1 MKDIKIGNYLI
12 GENHPPFVIAEL
24 SGNHNGSIEQAKKI
38 ISAAAEAGSHAVKF
52 QTYTADT
59 MTLDLRAPG
68 FVIDDPKSLWHE
80 RSLYDLYDEAHTP
93 WEWHEELFS
102 HARSM
107 GLIPL
112 STPFDETAV
121 DFLETLGCEI
131 YKIAS
136 FENTDYDLIE
146 KVISTG
152 KPILIST
159 GMMSISEL
167 EELKLLFNSNKFNDV
182 VLLKCTSNYP
192 ADPVDANLNTI
203 PHMRD
208 LMGVNVGLSDH
219 TLGNGV
225 AVASVAYG
233 VRVIEKHVT
242 LDRSEG
248 GVDSAFSLE
257 PAELKNLVD
266 ETKRA
271 FVAQGVVKY
280 SGTSNEHASK
290 QFRRS
295 LYFVKSASAGQVI
308 SNDMLR
314 AIRPGFGLPVKH
326 RKSLI
331 GKVLAKDV
339 SPGTAVDFSYIN

>member
-1 MKDIKIGNYLI
+1 MKDMRLSDYLV
-12 GENHPPFVIAEL
+12 GEKYPPFVIAEM

-38 ISAAAEAGSHAVKF
+38 ISAAAEAGAHAVKF

-59 MTLDLRAPG
+59 MTLNLQKPG
-68 FVIDDPKSLWHE
+68 FVIDDSKSLWNG

-102 HARSM
+102 HAKAL
-107 GLIPL
+107 GLIPF

-121 DFLETLGCEI
+121 DFLETLDCAV

-136 FENTDYDLIE
+136 FENTDVNLIE

-152 KPILIST
+152 KPIIIST

-167 EELKLLFNSNKFNDV
+167 EELKSLLQSNNFSDV

-192 ADPVDANLNTI
+192 ADPVDVNLNTI

-208 LMGVNVGLSDH
+208 LMGVNIGLSDH

-225 AVASVAYG
+225 AVASISYG
-233 VRVIEKHVT
+233 VRVIEKHFT
-242 LDRSEG
+242 LDRSQG

-257 PAELKNLVD
+257 PHELKNLVE

-271 FVAQGVVKY
+271 FYAQGSVKY
-280 SGTSNEHASK
+280 SGSSNEQASK

-295 LYFVKSASAGQVI
+295 LYFVKSASAGQAI
-308 SNDMLR
+308 TDDMIR
-314 AIRPGFGLPVKH
+314 AIRPGFGLPVKYK
-326 RKSLI
+326 KSLT
-331 GKVLAKDV
+331 GKILAKDV
-339 SPGTAVDFSYIN
+339 APGMPVGFSCIV